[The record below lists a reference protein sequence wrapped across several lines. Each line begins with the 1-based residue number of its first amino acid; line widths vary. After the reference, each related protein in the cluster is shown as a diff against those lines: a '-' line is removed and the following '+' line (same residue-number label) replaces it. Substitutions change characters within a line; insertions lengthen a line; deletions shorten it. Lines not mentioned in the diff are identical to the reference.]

1 VKAKILLV
9 DDDPDLV
16 RALRLRLRANNYE
29 VATASDGYAAIAS
42 AQKER
47 PSLIILDLGLPVGDG
62 FVVLERLQNSDTLAG
77 IPVIVLSARDPQSN
91 EERALKAGAAAFFQ
105 KPADNDEL
113 LNVIRV
119 SLGSGKAAAAPWP
132 SRVTPESAR
141 RRFWRPPAWR
151 RAGSGGWSCA
161 RAAPTWRAAS
171 RSASLANSSS
181 DHAARRPPRSKRRCS
196 GERPRQRDNCS
207 RATA

>member
-1 VKAKILLV
+1 MPKPKILVV

-29 VATASDGYAAIAS
+29 VATASDGYTAIAA

-47 PSLIILDLGLPVGDG
+47 PALIILDLGLPVGDG
-62 FVVLERLQNSDTLAG
+62 FVVLERLQSSDSLSG
-77 IPVIVLSARDPQSN
+77 VPVIVLSARDPQSN

-119 SLGSGKAAAAPWP
+119 SLGPEIAQAAPWP
-132 SRVTPESAR
+132 S
-141 RRFWRPPAWR
+141 
-151 RAGSGGWSCA
+151 
-161 RAAPTWRAAS
+161 
-171 RSASLANSSS
+171 
-181 DHAARRPPRSKRRCS
+181 
-196 GERPRQRDNCS
+196 
-207 RATA
+207 